1 MAFKNFGENQITSEL
16 QRWLNSQ
23 NDKKFSV
30 SYAYEKGI
38 EQSPYSKEWSK
49 KIKLDLGE
57 NDINDNKET
66 IMHLWK
72 TYTLFSG
79 TCYKITS
86 TLKYLKDPMK
96 PYRIYIDFNKNLL
109 YERSPSIDI
118 YLTSEKNSHGIIYNE
133 WVDGE
138 ELALKFGKVMNLYF
152 GELASQGFLDA
163 LSEFLSSVMDI

>member
-1 MAFKNFGENQITSEL
+1 M
-16 QRWLNSQ
+16 
-23 NDKKFSV
+23 
-30 SYAYEKGI
+30 
-38 EQSPYSKEWSK
+38 
-49 KIKLDLGE
+49 GE
-57 NDINDNKET
+57 NDINNNKET

-72 TYTLFSG
+72 TFTLFSG

-133 WVDGE
+133 WIDGE
-138 ELALKFGKVMNLYF
+138 ELALKFGKVKAF
-152 GELASQGFLDA
+152 K
-163 LSEFLSSVMDI
+163 